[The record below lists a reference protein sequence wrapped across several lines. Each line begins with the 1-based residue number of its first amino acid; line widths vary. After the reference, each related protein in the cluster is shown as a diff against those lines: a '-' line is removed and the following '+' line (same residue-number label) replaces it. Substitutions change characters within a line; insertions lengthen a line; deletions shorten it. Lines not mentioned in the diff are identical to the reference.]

1 MVVTKARREISR
13 QEQIYIHIF
22 ILVSFD
28 WTKAF
33 LACEKIL
40 SPFPLALRSEIS
52 RNLAIRKV
60 MRGGGGGGGKT
71 KNKYR
76 AGETEKKIR
85 APEMFEKKNSCRDF
99 SIGKNKLTGPIR
111 GTV

>member
-1 MVVTKARREISR
+1 MPMVVTKARREISR

-33 LACEKIL
+33 PACEKIL
-40 SPFPLALRSEIS
+40 SPSPLALRSEIS

-60 MRGGGGGGGKT
+60 MGGGGKS

>member
-33 LACEKIL
+33 PACEKIL
-40 SPFPLALRSEIS
+40 SPSPLALRSEIS

-60 MRGGGGGGGKT
+60 MRGEGVGKT

-85 APEMFEKKNSCRDF
+85 APEMFEKK
-99 SIGKNKLTGPIR
+99 IR
-111 GTV
+111 AETFQ